1 MPRPLKPWFHKRK
14 NCWGIEPNGKLIK
27 LADGPKN
34 DDTKKEAQRQLDI
47 LKGEWASNV
56 PLDVGKSRLTVLALI
71 EGYLEHHDG
80 KLSDRTFYEWE
91 RLLNHFGQF
100 CVDHRPAITLV
111 KDCLPIHLE
120 QFLKAN
126 PSWKSRDTLA
136 EVVKVVKRLFAW
148 GEDMGIAP
156 PSPFRR
162 KVSYTFGNSRRP
174 MTDEEF
180 RTLIKACDLK
190 QQRLREIMVFCYST
204 GARTARWSDL
214 ELEQGVIILKEHKTS
229 KTQKVPKPRVIYLT
243 EEVLSLLAAI
253 RRRQPDSEF
262 IFSSRRRRPY
272 HRNSIQQNLR
282 CLREKIGLPDDV
294 KLYGCR
300 HGFGPRAVLRGENMA
315 VLAELMG
322 HAEGSRIT
330 AHYVHLA
337 DQGQHLK
344 ETLRRINQA
353 S

>member
-1 MPRPLKPWFHKRK
+1 
-14 NCWGIEPNGKLIK
+14 
-27 LADGPKN
+27 
-34 DDTKKEAQRQLDI
+34 
-47 LKGEWASNV
+47 
-56 PLDVGKSRLTVLALI
+56 
-71 EGYLEHHDG
+71 
-80 KLSDRTFYEWE
+80 
-91 RLLNHFGQF
+91 
-100 CVDHRPAITLV
+100 
-111 KDCLPIHLE
+111 
-120 QFLKAN
+120 
-126 PSWKSRDTLA
+126 
-136 EVVKVVKRLFAW
+136 
-148 GEDMGIAP
+148 MGIAP

-180 RTLIKACDLK
+180 RTLIKACGPK
-190 QQRLREIMVFCYST
+190 QQRLREILVFCYST
-204 GARTARWSDL
+204 GARPAEVRTALWSDL
-214 ELEQGVIILKEHKTS
+214 DLEQGVITLKQHKTS

-253 RRRQPDSEF
+253 RRRLPDSEF

-282 CLREKIGLPDDV
+282 RLRKKVGLPDDV

-300 HGFGPRAVLRGENMA
+300 HGFGTRAVLRGENMA

-330 AHYVHLA
+330 AHYVYLA

-344 ETLRRINQA
+344 EALRRINQA